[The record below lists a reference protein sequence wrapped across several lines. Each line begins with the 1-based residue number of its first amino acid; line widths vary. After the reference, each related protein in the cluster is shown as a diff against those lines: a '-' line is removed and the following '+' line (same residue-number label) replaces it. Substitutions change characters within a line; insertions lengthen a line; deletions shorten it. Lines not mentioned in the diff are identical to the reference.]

1 MIRPLNITRQNIA
14 TSRRR
19 QWGGS
24 VLEAAIIVPILVSL
38 AFGMTEFSYFFFVKH
53 TLEGAAREG
62 ARNAITPTAT
72 NTTVTTAVTNALSA
86 AGGSGWGSSTAIT
99 DTSGTAVNVASLS
112 AGSAV
117 QVKVTATWG
126 TAGVHP
132 LGIIPN
138 SKQVV
143 GVCVMRKEG

>member
-1 MIRPLNITRQNIA
+1 MIRPLNIARKNVSPQ
-14 TSRRR
+14 RRR
-19 QWGGS
+19 HWGGS

-72 NTTVTTAVTNALSA
+72 TTTVNAAVTNALTA
-86 AGGSGWGSSTAIT
+86 AGGSGWGSSVAIT
-99 DTSGTAVNVASLS
+99 DTAGTTVNVASIA

-117 QVKVTATWG
+117 QVKVTATWSA
-126 TAGVHP
+126 AGVRP
-132 LGIIPN
+132 LGIIPA